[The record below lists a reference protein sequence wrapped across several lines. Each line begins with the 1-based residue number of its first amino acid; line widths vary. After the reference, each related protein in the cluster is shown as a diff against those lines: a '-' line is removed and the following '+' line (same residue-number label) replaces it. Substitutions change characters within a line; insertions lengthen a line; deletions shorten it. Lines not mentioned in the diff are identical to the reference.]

1 MLLYIWVQLR
11 VRFEYLLMFPSLLR
25 ESFRISFIWGDNE
38 QLLKKR
44 MAEFTARKLL
54 KKWIPIQVASALESI
69 REQKP
74 VPRLKEAWFYM
85 VGKQVIYE
93 LMHAGWDPLRA
104 HMLIDRI
111 VREEALKQE
120 PTAEMRAAW
129 LRDDGSEGLPW
140 EKDG

>member
-11 VRFEYLLMFPSLLR
+11 VRFEYLLMVPAVLR
-25 ESFRISFIWGDNE
+25 ENIRLLTIWGDPDLVE
-38 QLLKKR
+38 KR
-44 MAEFTARKLL
+44 VAEFTARKLL
-54 KKWIPIQVASALESI
+54 EKWIPLQVKSALESI